1 MAQRNKKEWMIQME
15 WYRLNKKYLTLY
27 IELVIASVLYVIPVI
42 LADRY
47 YNDDLSRALYGARGW
62 QKDGRPLGDVLMIL
76 LTGGAAGG
84 RYFAPST
91 VGRHIC
97 PVVCPCFVCKRAHGH
112 IFQAVCENTGAAV
125 YHYKPARNV
134 KLVI

>member
-1 MAQRNKKEWMIQME
+1 MAQRDKKEWMIQME

-76 LTGGAAGG
+76 LTGGGG
-84 RYFAPST
+84 GWSIFRPFHCWQAYLSCRMPLFCMQEST
-91 VGRHIC
+91 WTHFPGSM
-97 PVVCPCFVCKRAHGH
+97 
-112 IFQAVCENTGAAV
+112 
-125 YHYKPARNV
+125 
-134 KLVI
+134 